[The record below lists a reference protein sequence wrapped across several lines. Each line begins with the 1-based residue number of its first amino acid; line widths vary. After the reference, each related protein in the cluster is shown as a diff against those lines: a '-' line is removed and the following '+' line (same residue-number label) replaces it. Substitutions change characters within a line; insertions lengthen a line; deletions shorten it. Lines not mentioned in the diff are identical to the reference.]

1 MDVSGND
8 ENLNVVVES
17 EEDVI
22 EESEEDVLE
31 GSENEENQSETV
43 TYVSYDYTSYF
54 EDINT
59 TLKFQ
64 TAVIIGFLLLVGF
77 IVGWKK

>member
-8 ENLNVVVES
+8 ENINVSSGSDESHEILNEDIENENVES
-17 EEDVI
+17 E
-22 EESEEDVLE
+22 
-31 GSENEENQSETV
+31 TAAYV
-43 TYVSYDYTSYF
+43 TYDYSSYF

-64 TAVIIGFLLLVGF
+64 TAIIIGFLLLVGF